1 VTASAEGS
9 DTSQPTEA
17 DTPGGAGGA
26 DKPGLAAL
34 RDVTAGLA
42 HELRNPL
49 QFIQNYAEVVTELG
63 DELDGILH
71 DGTTTLPSQTVDDL
85 TSLHSEL
92 SRAGEQI
99 VRHARRLD
107 AIVESM
113 LATSGDTTPRR
124 ELADLNVLVR
134 ESAEFGR
141 DGRGT
146 SSSVSGERIDF
157 DLDDSIPLVMVDA
170 LRLSRAVVNVVTN
183 ALQAAGDDPPADAPP
198 TVTVRT
204 RAVDDGFT
212 ITVED
217 NGPGIAGDSRQ
228 RVFEPFFSA
237 KQGRAHAGLGLT
249 QVWDIVVDD
258 HQGRVEIDR
267 RDDITVVSLFIP
279 T

>member
-1 VTASAEGS
+1 VNASAEGG
-9 DTSQPTEA
+9 DTSEPAAA
-17 DTPGGAGGA
+17 DTPAGASSA
-26 DKPGLAAL
+26 DTPGLAAL

-71 DGTTTLPSQTVDDL
+71 DGTALPSQTVDDL

-146 SSSVSGERIDF
+146 ASSVSGERIDF

-204 RAVDDGFT
+204 RAASDGFT